1 MNPQPA
7 QLLEAIRK
15 LEARV
20 AALEA
25 ALSVSA
31 NSVTLKV
38 GTSSIKVDKTSITI
52 KSDTVTLS
60 GTSRID
66 IKSSGNV
73 KIKGSRILQN

>member
-20 AALEA
+20 VALEA

-31 NSVTLKV
+31 HSATLKV
-38 GTSSIKVDKTSITI
+38 GNSSIKVDKTSITI
-52 KSDTVTLS
+52 KSDTVTVS

-66 IKSSGNV
+66 IKSAGNV
-73 KIKGSRILQN
+73 TMKGSKISQN